1 MKANEYVA
9 TKSLASDTQALR
21 RGEVSL
27 LSSIDRLEARFAK
40 VEPAIQAFLPE
51 HDRFRRLRNA
61 AEDLESRFAAPD
73 QRPALYGAML
83 GVKDIFHVAGF
94 VTRAGTTVPPALF
107 AGEEAPVVTRLKASG
122 ALVIGKTVTTEFA
135 YFEPAA
141 TRNPHNLAHTPGG
154 SSSGSAAAV
163 ASGLAQVALGTQTV
177 GSVIR
182 PAAYCGIV
190 GFKPSFD
197 RVDSAGLVRFSESA
211 DLVGFFTGTVPDMQ
225 AVAAV
230 VIDDWRDDEVPP
242 RLPVLGVPEGSYLR
256 QCAALGEFEAQLRKL
271 TGTGY
276 TVKRVKILDDIEDID
291 RCHQDMIAAELAIQ
305 HEDWFARHAALY
317 RPRTAGL
324 IRYGQTVSRER
335 LLETRQHRFAF
346 RDRLQGVMSA
356 HGIDLWVCPAAPDV
370 APIGIDATGD
380 PKMNMPWTHAGL
392 PALTVPAGK
401 GALGLP
407 LGLQLVAG
415 FGDDEQLL
423 HWARGYRRAFA
434 FVNAVQRAL
443 TSD

>member
-83 GVKDIFHVAGF
+83 GVKDIFHVDGF

-122 ALVIGKTVTTEFA
+122 ALLIGKTVTTEFA
-135 YFEPAA
+135 YFEPGA

-211 DLVGFFTGTVPDMQ
+211 DHVGFFTGTVPDMQ

-256 QCAALGEFEAQLRKL
+256 QCAALDEFEAQLRKL
-271 TGTGY
+271 TGSGY
-276 TVKRVKILDDIEDID
+276 TVKRFKILDDIEDID

-305 HEDWFARHAALY
+305 HEDWFARHATLY
-317 RPRTAGL
+317 RPRTSRSHSIRSDGIPRAAVADTSASLCLSRSPAGRHVRSQNRPVGL
-324 IRYGQTVSRER
+324 PGGARCRANW
-335 LLETRQHRFAF
+335 HR
-346 RDRLQGVMSA
+346 RDRRSQDEHAL
-356 HGIDLWVCPAAPDV
+356 
-370 APIGIDATGD
+370 D
-380 PKMNMPWTHAGL
+380 P
-392 PALTVPAGK
+392 
-401 GALGLP
+401 
-407 LGLQLVAG
+407 
-415 FGDDEQLL
+415 
-423 HWARGYRRAFA
+423 RRASRTDCA
-434 FVNAVQRAL
+434 GRQRRAWASAR
-443 TSD
+443 TSAGGWIRRR